1 MDIFCSRDNAFVFI
15 SVIMVAT
22 ERQLVVNVEL
32 GNFIIFSVQMRHF
45 ACWKFYLL
53 AIDEGV

>member
-1 MDIFCSRDNAFVFI
+1 MEILCSRDNAYVFI

-32 GNFIIFSVQMRHF
+32 GPFIVERTVFF
-45 ACWKFYLL
+45 L
-53 AIDEGV
+53 

>member
-1 MDIFCSRDNAFVFI
+1 MFRDYAIVFI

-32 GNFIIFSVQMRHF
+32 GLFIM
-45 ACWKFYLL
+45 
-53 AIDEGV
+53 E